1 MIIKNNEQ
9 RASII
14 KSNITL
20 VSPVRKSSSIFL
32 TTSNQNIMSFKEISP
47 KQQELNRVLNFNIN
61 HSQSANSSMYS
72 IEQAPNQN
80 KIKNRV
86 NLVDISS
93 KFLQLDE
100 EIIEVYNEFEKNYRS
115 INQLEKLEP
124 ISYQT
129 NQYLEVKRKS
139 KNQLIQTQDD
149 LIQSDL
155 MHGDQNRIKIN
166 RFKFNYYRMK
176 LRGKVSPIHV
186 FFNIPDRVQTSSLK
200 IFLSTKAEFPTKFNA
215 EYNIHSRFAK
225 IYSEKNQHYFSEEY
239 LFITLY
245 SEVDFEFSISFSFG
259 NSSTIKSPI
268 KQQLE
273 PSEEIQDTFP
283 LTHKIQPKDKIIGN
297 LQVAHHQVSHRLNK
311 ILSVQSERL
320 QKQKMAK
327 SMRQSLIEDK
337 QLDKISKLL
346 VKDQIIQFREIEKQI
361 KQKRALVQF
370 AQKNW
375 IQIFGLFLI
384 TEYIFSCLQEQRRK
398 QKIAAKGKLLVWALK
413 TKALID
419 VKEYGVN
426 AKERTIFKFLLIQLD
441 QKQNIKQNLQ
451 QLNLWIEFFFF
462 LQSQINIKA
471 HLIKLYL
478 FRGSFVFSKLKRD
491 SLKISFGNQLKKILL
506 ISFLIQEDKKKTNSF
521 LKSNKQQLMC
531 KLKSCNFSPT
541 MNQVIDEYN
550 KKQRVLWI
558 EYIQH
563 TYLEKDQKR
572 KIHETALN
580 LKEPKIYDLP
590 NRNEL
595 SLLIE
600 QYAKLK
606 KLL

>member
-1 MIIKNNEQ
+1 MIINNNEQ
-9 RASII
+9 RGSIN
-14 KSNITL
+14 KSNTNLI
-20 VSPVRKSSSIFL
+20 SPVRKSSSIFL

-47 KQQELNRVLNFNIN
+47 KQQELNRVLK
-61 HSQSANSSMYS
+61 Y
-72 IEQAPNQN
+72 NQN
-80 KIKNRV
+80 HTQTATSSIYSVECVTNYSKTRKRS
-86 NLVDISS
+86 NLGDMSS
-93 KFLQLDE
+93 KLMQLDE
-100 EIIEVYNEFEKNYRS
+100 EIIEVYSEFEKNYRS

-129 NQYLEVKRKS
+129 NQYFEVKRKS
-139 KNQLIQTQDD
+139 TNQLIQTQDG

-166 RFKFNYYRMK
+166 RFKFNYFRMK
-176 LRGKVSPIHV
+176 LRGRVSPIHV
-186 FFNIPDRVQTSSLK
+186 YFNVPERVQTSSLK

-215 EYNIHSRFAK
+215 EYIIHSRFAK

-245 SEVDFEFSISFSFG
+245 SEVDFEFSINFSFG
-259 NSSTIKSPI
+259 NSSTIKSPT
-268 KQQLE
+268 KQLLE
-273 PSEEIQDTFP
+273 PSEQIQDTFP
-283 LTHKIQPKDKIIGN
+283 LTYKPQPKDKILGN
-297 LQVAHHQVSHRLNK
+297 LSVAHHQISHRLNK

-337 QLDKISKLL
+337 QLDKLSKLL

-361 KQKRALVQF
+361 MQKRAVVQF

-384 TEYIFSCLQEQRRK
+384 TEYVYTCLQEQKRK
-398 QKIAAKGKLLVWALK
+398 QKVAAKGKLLVWALK

-419 VKEYGVN
+419 VKEYGIS
-426 AKERTIFKFLLIQLD
+426 AKERTIFKCRVVINSFAIIIRSKTKQKAEFVITKFMDRILLFLTVLNKHQSTLNKVIFIQRKFRLLKTKKRQFRD
-441 QKQNIKQNLQ
+441 KFWK
-451 QLNLWIEFFFF
+451 
-462 LQSQINIKA
+462 
-471 HLIKLYL
+471 LIKENIVDILYDL
-478 FRGSFVFSKLKRD
+478 RRQKE
-491 SLKISFGNQLKKILL
+491 NQC
-506 ISFLIQEDKKKTNSF
+506 FFE
-521 LKSNKQQLMC
+521 KQQVIIDV
-531 KLKSCNFSPT
+531 PT
-541 MNQVIDEYN
+541 MNQVIDEYS
-550 KKQRVLWI
+550 KKQRVFWI

-580 LKEPKIYDLP
+580 LKEPKLYDLP
-590 NRNEL
+590 NKNEL
-595 SLLIE
+595 GLLIE

>member
-9 RASII
+9 RASIN
-14 KSNITL
+14 KSHLSI
-20 VSPVRKSSSIFL
+20 VSPVRKSSSTFL
-32 TTSNQNIMSFKEISP
+32 LTSNQNIQSFKEISP
-47 KQQELNRVLNFNIN
+47 KQQELNRVLNYNIN
-61 HSQSANSSMYS
+61 QSQSANSSMYS
-72 IEQAPNQN
+72 IECTTTQS
-80 KIKNRV
+80 KYRNRI
-86 NLVDISS
+86 NLGDISS
-93 KFLQLDE
+93 KLMQLDE
-100 EIIEVYNEFEKNYRS
+100 EIIEVYSEFEKNYRS

-139 KNQLIQTQDD
+139 KNQLIQTHDS

-155 MHGDQNRIKIN
+155 MHGDQNRIKIT
-166 RFKFNYYRMK
+166 RFKFNYFRMK

-186 FFNIPDRVQTSSLK
+186 FFNVPDRVQTSSLK

-215 EYNIHSRFAK
+215 EYIIHSRFAK
-225 IYSEKNQHYFSEEY
+225 IFSEKNQHYFSEEY

-245 SEVDFEFSISFSFG
+245 SEVDFEFSINFSFG
-259 NSSTIKSPI
+259 NSQVIKSPV

-273 PSEEIQDTFP
+273 PSELIQDNFP
-283 LTHKIQPKDKIIGN
+283 QTLKPQPKDKILGN
-297 LQVAHHQVSHRLNK
+297 LSVAHHQVSHRLNK

-320 QKQKMAK
+320 QKQKMVK

-361 KQKRALVQF
+361 KQKKAMIEF

-375 IQIFGLFLI
+375 IQIFSLFVI
-384 TEYIFSCLQEQRRK
+384 SEYVYACLQEQRRK
-398 QKIAAKGKLLVWALK
+398 QKIVAKGKLLVWAIK

-419 VKEYGVN
+419 VKEYGDN
-426 AKERTIFKFLLIQLD
+426 AKERTIFKCRCVINNFASIIRSKTKQKAEFVITKFMDRILLFLTILNKHQSTLNKVIFIQRKFRLLKTKKRLFRDKFWKLI
-441 QKQNIKQNLQ
+441 KENIADIIYDLKRQRENQ
-451 QLNLWIEFFFF
+451 FFF
-462 LQSQINIKA
+462 
-471 HLIKLYL
+471 
-478 FRGSFVFSKLKRD
+478 
-491 SLKISFGNQLKKILL
+491 
-506 ISFLIQEDKKKTNSF
+506 E
-521 LKSNKQQLMC
+521 KQQVVIDV
-531 KLKSCNFSPT
+531 PI

-550 KKQRVLWI
+550 KKQRVLWM
-558 EYIQH
+558 EYISH